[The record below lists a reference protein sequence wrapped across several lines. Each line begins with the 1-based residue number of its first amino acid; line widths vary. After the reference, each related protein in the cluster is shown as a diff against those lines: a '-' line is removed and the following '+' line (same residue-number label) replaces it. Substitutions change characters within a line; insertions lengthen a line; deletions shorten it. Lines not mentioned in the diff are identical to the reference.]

1 MSLTDRPAP
10 ARTDVSGADTSA
22 ATSSRVPAQRTRR
35 QHEPLADPPTASW
48 VRRRAAVLVAGGLA
62 WSLTTYAVG
71 LNTPAGEL
79 PGRIADLSSFCFQA
93 GVMALLTIIHRTQ
106 ALGPGRV
113 ARGFLRVEAVL
124 LGLAMVNS
132 LLAATVAD
140 MGNPVQFWTDPFW
153 PLSMLGMLV
162 CGVRIAVAGR
172 WQGVLRFYPSIAE
185 AYFPL
190 VMGSILLFGRDAADI
205 ASGTVV
211 LLGYTGM
218 GVVIA
223 ARPDLVGARG

>member
-1 MSLTDRPAP
+1 MSTTDRPAP
-10 ARTDVSGADTSA
+10 ARTDVGSARTGTAQPGLPAPRGA
-22 ATSSRVPAQRTRR
+22 RR
-35 QHEPLADPPTASW
+35 AEPPADPPTASW

-62 WSLTTYAVG
+62 WSLTTYVVG

-79 PGRIADLSSFCFQA
+79 PGRIADLSSLCFQA
-93 GVMALLTIIHRTQ
+93 GVMALLAVVHRTR
-106 ALGPGRV
+106 ALGTGRL

-124 LGLAMVNS
+124 LGIAMVNS

-162 CGVRIAVAGR
+162 CGIRIAVAGR
-172 WQGVLRFYPSIAE
+172 WRGVLRFYPAVAE

-190 VMGSILLFGRDAADI
+190 VMGSILLFGAEAADI

-211 LLGYTGM
+211 LLGYTAM
-218 GVVIA
+218 GAVLA
-223 ARPDLVGARG
+223 ARPDLVGARD